1 MGSVLIFQHRPN
13 PTLQRSFAIVRPLSF
28 ALDFTRT
35 RFMAQIKIYGLKSSL
50 AEKSS
55 SLSSAIHSAVVE
67 ALAYPPDK
75 KFHRFIGL
83 DKSDFLFPSDRSE
96 NYTIIEISMFEGR
109 SIEAKKALIRLLFA
123 NIAREAEIDPH
134 NIEITIIETP
144 KQNWGIR
151 GMCGDEL
158 ALGYKVNV

>member
-1 MGSVLIFQHRPN
+1 
-13 PTLQRSFAIVRPLSF
+13 
-28 ALDFTRT
+28 
-35 RFMAQIKIYGLKSSL
+35 MAQIKIYGLKSSL
-50 AEKSS
+50 AENAS

-83 DKSDFLFPSDRSE
+83 EKSEFIFPPDRGD
-96 NYTIIEISMFEGR
+96 NYTIIEILMFEGR
-109 SIEAKKALIRLLFA
+109 STEAKKSLVHLLFA
-123 NIAREAEIDPH
+123 NIAREAGIDPH
-134 NIEITIIETP
+134 SVEITIFETP

-158 ALGYKVNV
+158 TLGYKVNV

>member
-1 MGSVLIFQHRPN
+1 M
-13 PTLQRSFAIVRPLSF
+13 T
-28 ALDFTRT
+28 
-35 RFMAQIKIYGLKSSL
+35 QIKIYGLKSSL
-50 AEKSS
+50 AEKAS

-67 ALAYPPDK
+67 ALNYPPDK

-83 DKSDFLFPSDRSE
+83 EKSEFIFPPDRGE

-109 SIEAKKALIRLLFA
+109 STEAKKSLIRLLFA
-123 NIAREAEIDPH
+123 NIASEAGIDPH
-134 NIEITIIETP
+134 SVEITIFETP

>member
-1 MGSVLIFQHRPN
+1 M
-13 PTLQRSFAIVRPLSF
+13 T
-28 ALDFTRT
+28 
-35 RFMAQIKIYGLKSSL
+35 QIKIYGLNSSL
-50 AEKSS
+50 AEKAS
-55 SLSSAIHSAVVE
+55 SLSSAIHRAVVE
-67 ALAYPPDK
+67 ALAYPSDK

-83 DKSDFLFPSDRSE
+83 EKSEFIYPPDRGE

-109 SIEAKKALIRLLFA
+109 STEAKKSLIRLLFA
-123 NIAREAEIDPH
+123 NIASEAGIDPH
-134 NIEITIIETP
+134 SVEITIFETP

>member
-1 MGSVLIFQHRPN
+1 
-13 PTLQRSFAIVRPLSF
+13 
-28 ALDFTRT
+28 
-35 RFMAQIKIYGLKSSL
+35 MAQIKIYGLKSSL
-50 AEKSS
+50 AEKAT

-83 DKSDFLFPSDRSE
+83 EKSEFIFPPDRGD

-109 SIEAKKALIRLLFA
+109 STEAKKSLVHLLFA
-123 NIAREAEIDPH
+123 NIAREAGIDPH
-134 NIEITIIETP
+134 SVEITIFETP

-151 GMCGDEL
+151 GMSGDEL

>member
-1 MGSVLIFQHRPN
+1 
-13 PTLQRSFAIVRPLSF
+13 
-28 ALDFTRT
+28 
-35 RFMAQIKIYGLKSSL
+35 MAQIKIYGLKSSL
-50 AEKSS
+50 AEKAH

-83 DKSDFLFPSDRSE
+83 ENSEFIFPTDRGD
-96 NYTIIEISMFEGR
+96 NYIIIEISMFEGR
-109 SIEAKKALIRLLFA
+109 STEAKKSLIHLLYL
-123 NIAREAEIDPH
+123 NIAREAGINPH
-134 NIEITIIETP
+134 SVEITIFETP

>member
-1 MGSVLIFQHRPN
+1 
-13 PTLQRSFAIVRPLSF
+13 
-28 ALDFTRT
+28 
-35 RFMAQIKIYGLKSSL
+35 MAQIKIYGLKSSL
-50 AEKSS
+50 SEKAS
-55 SLSSAIHSAVVE
+55 SLSSAIHNAVVE

-83 DKSDFLFPSDRSE
+83 EKSEFIFPPDRGE

-109 SIEAKKALIRLLFA
+109 STEAKKSLVHLLFA
-123 NIAREAEIDPH
+123 NIAREAGIDPH
-134 NIEITIIETP
+134 SVEITIFETP
-144 KQNWGIR
+144 KQKWGIR

>member
-1 MGSVLIFQHRPN
+1 
-13 PTLQRSFAIVRPLSF
+13 
-28 ALDFTRT
+28 
-35 RFMAQIKIYGLKSSL
+35 MAQIKVYGLKSSL
-50 AEKSS
+50 AEKAS
-55 SLSSAIHSAVVE
+55 SLSSAIHGAVVE

-83 DKSDFLFPSDRSE
+83 DKSEFIFPPDRSD

-109 SIEAKKALIRLLFA
+109 STEAKKTLIRLLFA

-134 NIEITIIETP
+134 SVEITIFETP

>member
-1 MGSVLIFQHRPN
+1 
-13 PTLQRSFAIVRPLSF
+13 
-28 ALDFTRT
+28 
-35 RFMAQIKIYGLKSSL
+35 MAQIKIYGLKSSL
-50 AEKSS
+50 AKNAS

-83 DKSDFLFPSDRSE
+83 EKSEFIFPPDRSDS
-96 NYTIIEISMFEGR
+96 YTIIEISMFEGR
-109 SIEAKKALIRLLFA
+109 STEAKKALIRLLFA
-123 NIAREAEIDPH
+123 NIAREVEIEPH
-134 NIEITIIETP
+134 DIEITIFETP

-158 ALGYKVNV
+158 ALGYKVDV